1 MRVDG
6 DPRLAKSVAKD
17 HVGGFPA
24 DPGEPKEHLLMAGT
38 VMMVLPCVAI
48 FFLAQRYFVQG
59 IVMSGIKG

>member
-1 MRVDG
+1 
-6 DPRLAKSVAKD
+6 
-17 HVGGFPA
+17 
-24 DPGEPKEHLLMAGT
+24 MAGT